1 MWGAPLF
8 GGFWWGF
15 FGAPTSGYLTPAYA
29 AFPVSYMEISKVIWK
44 ANAIRIIAWAPLAT
58 IHITALALKLGQSWE
73 VGVTLSV
80 EIILLVLAI
89 QPAMIA
95 GHFSVGSNDTKQ
107 LHWQSFLFFIL
118 ALVLFVALILAV
130 LLLFEADAIRGKLTG
145 VLGMFGSPALAWFG
159 YKLLFNR
166 GRTDLLSK
174 PE

>member
-1 MWGAPLF
+1 
-8 GGFWWGF
+8 
-15 FGAPTSGYLTPAYA
+15 
-29 AFPVSYMEISKVIWK
+29 
-44 ANAIRIIAWAPLAT
+44 
-58 IHITALALKLGQSWE
+58 
-73 VGVTLSV
+73 
-80 EIILLVLAI
+80 
-89 QPAMIA
+89 MIA

>member
-15 FGAPTSGYLTPAYA
+15 FGAPTAGYLTPAYA
-29 AFPVSYMEISKVIWK
+29 GFPLSYIEISKVMWK
-44 ANAIRIIAWAPLAT
+44 ANAIRVLSWSPLALIYIIALAM
-58 IHITALALKLGQSWE
+58 KLGQSSGVGITLAVE
-73 VGVTLSV
+73 V
-80 EIILLVLAI
+80 ILLVLAV

-107 LHWQSFLFFIL
+107 LNWQVFLFFMI
-118 ALVLFVALILAV
+118 A
-130 LLLFEADAIRGKLTG
+130 LLLFVLLIVAAILLFETDALLGKLIGT
-145 VLGMFGSPALAWFG
+145 LGIFGLPAIAWFG
-159 YKLLFNR
+159 YKLLFNL